1 MKTKY
6 NIGEDVG
13 IKGKV
18 LSIAIGTDGIR
29 YKVLVKGTTISF
41 CEEDLSEIIDF
52 DNMGEGELK

>member
-18 LSIAIGTDGIR
+18 LSISINTDGIR
-29 YKVLVKGTTISF
+29 YNVLVNGTTLRF
-41 CEEDLSEIIDF
+41 REDDLSEIIDF
-52 DNMGEGELK
+52 DNMGKVE

>member
-18 LSIAIGTDGIR
+18 LSIAITTDGIK
-29 YKVLVKGTTISF
+29 YNVLVNGTTLRF
-41 CEEDLSEIIDF
+41 REDDLSEIIDF
-52 DNMGEGELK
+52 DNMGKVE